1 MLSPLSAR
9 RKFPSRKPTC
19 FQLTN
24 HSFVTINKYWDRT
37 SKILIC
43 IIDAVLNWYFLHIVK
58 ERLVKENRLIK
69 YKPLV
74 SFNAKLMV
82 LSVAMDV

>member
-1 MLSPLSAR
+1 MSTPLSAR
-9 RKFPSRKPTC
+9 RKFPWRKFVC
-19 FQLTN
+19 FHLTD

-43 IIDAVLNWYFLHIVK
+43 IIDGVLNWYFLHIVK
-58 ERLVKENRLIK
+58 ERLVKESRLTK